1 MDKKE
6 FFRKELKVEKAR
18 GLQKLWYN
26 VNEKL
31 LMNAVD
37 KYIETELKFLNLHS
51 VVQHRE
57 PFVKYMVWFRK
68 QNLGQYDHENINEQL
83 ADNYIKFLNSG

>member
-1 MDKKE
+1 MIKSKEDILQQLGWTVTNGNNQLMFDLIISQAMD
-6 FFRKELKVEKAR
+6 VWAAQV
-18 GLQKLWYN
+18 LQ
-26 VNEKL
+26 
-31 LMNAVD
+31 
-37 KYIETELKFLNLHS
+37 LNLHS

>member
-1 MDKKE
+1 MIKSKEDILQQLGWTVTNGNNQLMFDLIISQAMD
-6 FFRKELKVEKAR
+6 VWAAQV
-18 GLQKLWYN
+18 LQ
-26 VNEKL
+26 
-31 LMNAVD
+31 
-37 KYIETELKFLNLHS
+37 LNLHS

-57 PFVKYMVWFRK
+57 LFVKYMVWFRK